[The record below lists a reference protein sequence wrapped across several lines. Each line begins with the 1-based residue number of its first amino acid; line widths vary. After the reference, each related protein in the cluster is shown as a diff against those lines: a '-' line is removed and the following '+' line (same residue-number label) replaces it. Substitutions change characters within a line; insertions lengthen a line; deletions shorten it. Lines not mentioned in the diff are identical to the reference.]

1 VTEDSPTPLDS
12 RGIGELAA
20 VSRMVVCCGS
30 GGVGKTTTAAAIGL
44 AAARRGRRVV
54 VVTIDPARRLAEA
67 LGMSERLGNDP
78 TRLDVDVTGE
88 LWALMLDASAT
99 FDAVVAEHAS
109 DPAQVQR
116 ILENRFYRNIADSL
130 SGTQEYMAAE
140 KLASLH
146 SDDRFDL
153 VVVDTPPTRRA
164 LDFLEAPSKLMR
176 FLDHRL
182 FRLVLAPTRG
192 GLRLLSNAA
201 RPLVRTLGTVVGM
214 SALDDAIAF
223 FAAFDGME
231 RGFHDRAAGVERLLA
246 DPATAYV
253 LVASPRADTV
263 DEAIFFSEELER
275 RHRRVAAIVVNRL
288 HPAAGTGSYDDAE
301 ANARRAEERDDHAST
316 AIWRRL
322 ALSRQ
327 VAASESAAIAPLL
340 ERAGT
345 TTAVA
350 RLPLLAEDVHELDT
364 LAAIADRLDP
374 APDLPAGPLDG

>member
-1 VTEDSPTPLDS
+1 
-12 RGIGELAA
+12 
-20 VSRMVVCCGS
+20 
-30 GGVGKTTTAAAIGL
+30 
-44 AAARRGRRVV
+44 V

-146 SDDRFDL
+146 ADDRFDL

-182 FRLVLAPTRG
+182 FR
-192 GLRLLSNAA
+192 
-201 RPLVRTLGTVVGM
+201 LVRTLGTVVGM

-288 HPAAGTGSYDDAE
+288 HPTAGTGSYDDSE